1 MSTSTYVD
9 QIYSNHAFDSAESS
23 EDLTYL
29 YAPIS
34 TLKGGA
40 IEADVK
46 SSSTSTS
53 TSTSRPTGGFP
64 PVFIVSKKEKESEK
78 TKNRQITVNTSSISI
93 RDILKSKK

>member
-1 MSTSTYVD
+1 MSTYID

-29 YAPIS
+29 YAPPTS

-46 SSSTSTS
+46 MASTSISTSTD
-53 TSTSRPTGGFP
+53 RPTGGFP
-64 PVFIVSKKEKESEK
+64 PVYIISKKEKESEK

-93 RDILKSKK
+93 RDILNSKK